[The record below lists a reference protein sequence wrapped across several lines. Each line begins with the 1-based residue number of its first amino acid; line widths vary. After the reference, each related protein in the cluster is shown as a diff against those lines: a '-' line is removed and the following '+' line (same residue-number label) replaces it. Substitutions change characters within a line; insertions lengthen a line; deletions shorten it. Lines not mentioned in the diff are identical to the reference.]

1 MLKISD
7 FAQLSRISPKALR
20 IYDRLGLLKPIKV
33 DSQSNYR
40 YYAATQL
47 PRLHRIL
54 VFKELGFSLEQIGC
68 LLDENIS
75 LTEIRGML
83 RLKQIEIQERLE
95 TDALRLNRLQIRLQE
110 LEQEK
115 SMSDYEVILKPLS
128 SQLVAATLGVI
139 PNFDDCAPVIESM
152 FDLVYGYAFGN
163 GVKEVG
169 AGINIYHETK
179 LRDKHIPIETVVPI
193 DRQIPTSDKPIL
205 KDTPSANG
213 IASQRIWVYELPEV
227 ETVACVVHQGSFD
240 SIGRAY
246 NTLIEWVGKHGYQIS
261 GSTREVYLQYERD
274 GDTANYVTEVQIPV
288 EKEGKNFTGGG

>member
-40 YYAATQL
+40 YYSATQL

-54 VFKELGFSLEQIGC
+54 VFKELGFSLEQIGH

-83 RLKQIEIQERLE
+83 RLKQAEIQERLE
-95 TDALRLNRLQIRLQE
+95 KDALRLNRLQIRLQE

-115 SMSDYEVILKPLS
+115 SMSDYEVILKPLP
-128 SQLVAATLGVI
+128 SQLVAATLGII
-139 PNFDDCAPVIESM
+139 PNFDDCAPVIEQT

-179 LRDKHIPIETVVPI
+179 LRDKNIPIETLVPI
-193 DRQIPTSDKPIL
+193 DRHIPTSD
-205 KDTPSANG
+205 
-213 IASQRIWVYELPEV
+213 RIWVYELPEV
-227 ETVACVVHQGSFD
+227 ETVACVIHQGGFD
-240 SIGRAY
+240 SIGKAY
-246 NTLIEWVGKHGYQIS
+246 DTLIEWVSKHGYQIS

-274 GDTANYVTEVQIPV
+274 GDPAKYVTEVQIPI
-288 EKEGKNFTGGG
+288 EK

>member
-40 YYAATQL
+40 YYSASQL

-68 LLDENIS
+68 LLDKNVS

-83 RLKQIEIQERLE
+83 RLKQIEIQQRIEQD
-95 TDALRLNRLQIRLQE
+95 TTRLNRLQIRIQEIE
-110 LEQEK
+110 LEK
-115 SMSDYEVILKPLS
+115 TMTNYEVLVKPIP
-128 SQLVAATLGVI
+128 SQLVAATLRVI
-139 PNFDDCAPVIESM
+139 PNFDDCAPVIEES
-152 FDLVYGYAFGN
+152 FDLVYGYTFKN

-179 LRDKHIPIETVVPI
+179 LRDKHIPIETAVPI
-193 DRQIPTSDKPIL
+193 PHELPDSDRIYIYK
-205 KDTPSANG
+205 
-213 IASQRIWVYELPEV
+213 LPEV

-240 SIGRAY
+240 TIGKAY
-246 NTLIEWVGKHGYQIS
+246 ETLIEWVGKHQYQIS

-274 GDTANYVTEVQIPV
+274 GDPALYVTEVQIPV
-288 EKEGKNFTGGG
+288 EKVALA